1 MFITFF
7 SISCIFMTI
16 KLYMLEKIYKDHKK
30 WINTV
35 KKFGCTKQQAE
46 DIVGEMY
53 INIAIMLK
61 KGLDITYGD
70 DVNYFYIYRALR
82 NIYIN
87 FKHKQVKQHN
97 VSIDLVLDLES
108 QEYIDYDLADKKLS
122 KELEICI
129 GTIKKYSTLSKTNTP
144 LQNYQTKQA
153 LHIILYITH
162 TERQKPN

>member
-1 MFITFF
+1 
-7 SISCIFMTI
+7 
-16 KLYMLEKIYKDHKK
+16 MLERIYKDHKK

-87 FKHKQVKQHN
+87 FNKTSKTNN
-97 VSIDLVLDLES
+97 VSIDLVFDLES
-108 QEYIDYDLADKKLS
+108 QEYIDFDSADEILS
-122 KELEICI
+122 KELETYI
-129 GTIKKYSTLSKTNTP
+129 GTIRKCSTLFKTNTP
-144 LQNYQTKQA
+144 LQNYQTKPA
-153 LHIILYITH
+153 SHTILCITH